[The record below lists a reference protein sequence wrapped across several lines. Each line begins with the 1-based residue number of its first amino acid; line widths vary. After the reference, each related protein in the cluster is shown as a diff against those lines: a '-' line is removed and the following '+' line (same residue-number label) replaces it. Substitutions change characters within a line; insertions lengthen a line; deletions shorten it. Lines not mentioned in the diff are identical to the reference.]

1 MHSQRGYTLIELL
14 IVVGMIG
21 VASAIALPVF
31 IESNARSALWTGSER
46 IGSTIRQARLRAIS
60 TNTTHRV
67 MFDCPSAGQLRTLV
81 MIGDPDVDDAEN
93 RCTLTLDGDSAIIEM
108 PTSISFDADTA
119 TGLQVT
125 GRGVFTALGGP
136 IPLDISVNYGTN
148 IRTLSVSN
156 TGQITFSNVH

>member
-14 IVVGMIG
+14 IAVGMIG
-21 VASAIALPVF
+21 VATAIALPVF
-31 IESNARSALWTGSER
+31 LESNARNALWTGSER
-46 IGSTIRQARLRAIS
+46 VGSTIRQARLKAIS

-81 MIGDPDVDDAEN
+81 VTGDPDVDDALN
-93 RCTLTLDGDSAIIEM
+93 RCSVTLDGDSAVIEL
-108 PTSISFDADTA
+108 PNSISYDAESA

-125 GRGVFTALGGP
+125 GRGVFTAIGDS
-136 IPLDISVNYGTN
+136 IPLEISVNYGTTV
-148 IRTLSVSN
+148 RTLRVSN